1 MMIYIAGSLFTESEV
16 SQRKHEACLL
26 KQALVEKALNT
37 GISESLVHEKIDSL
51 VFNPIESPFNDKS
64 TKPSAKE
71 IFHGDYSVIKKSRY
85 LLFNLDNILDTGV
98 FLELGQALEMGKKV
112 YPVISDMRMPNAG
125 DYEAQYVPFGYNQY
139 VIGALD
145 YHGIKLY
152 TSAESAI
159 SALVQDYQFIK

>member
-1 MMIYIAGSLFTESEV
+1 MMIYIAGSLFTEAEIR
-16 SQRKHEACLL
+16 QRKHEAHLL
-26 KQALVEKALNT
+26 KQALMEKALQT
-37 GISESLVHEKIDSL
+37 GVSAASENIDRL

-125 DYEAQYVPFGYNQY
+125 NYDAQYVPFGYNQY

-145 YHGIKLY
+145 YYDVKLY

-159 SALVQDYQFIK
+159 AALVQDYEFII